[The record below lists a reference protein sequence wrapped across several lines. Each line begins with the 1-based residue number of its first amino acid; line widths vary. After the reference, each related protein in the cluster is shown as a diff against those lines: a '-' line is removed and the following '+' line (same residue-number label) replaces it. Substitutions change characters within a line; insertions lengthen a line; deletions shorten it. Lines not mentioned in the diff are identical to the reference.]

1 MQVPPD
7 RSKQLIE
14 AFHPSSC
21 SVYEHSGAHL
31 VPTCSGAFKQ
41 AVVAFLDGQAGV
53 QGEAADGGPSEGAV
67 EGEERVVLQQQ
78 RAQTVAA

>member
-41 AVVAFLDGQAGV
+41 ALVGFLDGQAGG
-53 QGEAADGGPSEGAV
+53 QGAAADSGPSEGAA
-67 EGEERVVLQQQ
+67 EGEEHVALQPQ